1 MRITSGAKEYPAMF
15 RRVAVGFALA
25 TFLLSSAPAQDTVAA
40 ASNAEPQQESLAD
53 IAKAIRAKKKP
64 EVVVD
69 QEDAEKLFREVD
81 SILAFASASSELPKR
96 TTVKYKLVGRDE
108 VDQHFAESLATSE
121 STDRLQRSEL
131 VLKKFGMLPDDFQVQ
146 KFLTARGGSEYSGYY
161 SPKEKTMYLLNWIP
175 LEQQRLI
182 MAHEL
187 THALQ
192 DQNYDLMKWRNPSAS
207 DNQRD
212 GDGIE
217 TDARVAAVE
226 GQAMLVYLDYELK
239 PRGMKLSESTDRF
252 DVLKTRI
259 MSAYDSPMKSSSGPL
274 IFTELA
280 KFPYYDG
287 FAFELEV
294 LKRSGTRAAFAG
306 VFENPPRDTHEIM
319 QPDTYLAGTRATPFA
334 LPNLMLALGS
344 GYQSY
349 DSGLIGELDVRIMAK
364 QFGRDNDAYSVAPFW
379 NGGAYLAVRKPSAV
393 TKKESELNSADI
405 ALMYVSRWTTTAA
418 AERFAEL
425 YKSAILKR
433 SKTFDAAAAKAV
445 SCDSRTPDCTGR
457 WYARFDTDQGPVVME
472 ISQDNTLMITQGLED
487 SAVNQV
493 KLALSR
499 NRGTTQASNESEL
512 SLRFMEVP
520 AVQAIREEIV
530 KQMTTTLGGN

>member
-1 MRITSGAKEYPAMF
+1 MF
-15 RRVAVGFALA
+15 RNVVVSIALA
-25 TFLLSSAPAQDTVAA
+25 TFFLSSAPAQDAGA
-40 ASNAEPQQESLAD
+40 IASSTEPQAESLAD

-69 QEDAEKLFREVD
+69 QADAEKLFQEVD
-81 SILAFASASSELPKR
+81 SILSFASASSELPKR
-96 TTVKYKLVGRDE
+96 TTVKYKLLGREDA
-108 VDQHFAESLATSE
+108 DKHFADALTTGDASK
-121 STDRLQRSEL
+121 RLQRSEL
-131 VLKKFGMLPDDFQVQ
+131 VLKKFGMLPDDFEMQ
-146 KFLTARGGSEYSGYY
+146 KFLTNKGGSGVAGFYDFRD
-161 SPKEKTMYLLNWIP
+161 KTMYLLNWIP
-175 LEQQRLI
+175 LEQQRLV

-192 DQNYDLMKWRNPSAS
+192 DQNYNLAKWRNPNHIGEKDDDSQTN
-207 DNQRD
+207 DK
-212 GDGIE
+212 GTE
-217 TDARVAAVE
+217 MDARVAATE

-239 PRGMKLSESTDRF
+239 PLGMKLSESTDRF
-252 DVLKTRI
+252 DILKTRI
-259 MSAYDSPMKSSSGPL
+259 MSVYDSPVTFNGGPL

-306 VFENPPRDTHEIM
+306 VFANPPRDTHEIM
-319 QPDTYLAGTRATPFA
+319 QPDAYLAGTRTTAFA
-334 LPNLMLALGS
+334 LPNLMMALGS

-379 NGGAYLAVRKPSAV
+379 NGGAYLAVRKPSAAA
-393 TKKESELNSADI
+393 KKDAELNAGDI
-405 ALMYVSRWTTTAA
+405 ALMYVSRWKTSAA

-433 SKTFDAAAAKAV
+433 SKTFDAAAAKSV

-457 WYARFDTDQGPVVME
+457 WYARFDTNEGPVVME
-472 ISQDNTLMITQGLED
+472 ISQNNTLMITQGLED
-487 SAVNQV
+487 SAVQQV

-499 NRGTTQASNESEL
+499 NTGTTQASNEPEL
-512 SLRFMEVP
+512 SLRFMQVP
-520 AVQAIREEIV
+520 AVQAMREEIV
-530 KQMTTTLGGN
+530 KQLTTRLGGD